1 MFVQLAVFSFVAF
14 GWQKLHLAHSAWEG
28 LSRKAYSSEL
38 VSTFVG
44 LAIPNVIG
52 ALLEVVGFRTLASLV
67 RIQIGLADSPFR

>member
-1 MFVQLAVFSFVAF
+1 M
-14 GWQKLHLAHSAWEG
+14 AHSAWEG

-38 VSTFVG
+38 VATFVG

-67 RIQIGLADSPFR
+67 RIQIALADK